1 MRRRIAALA
10 LIAAAAGA
18 AAAGDGPI
26 VEVASGAALSRAALE
41 ARLRGADVVI
51 LGEVHDN
58 PDHHRLQAELVTRLA
73 PAALSFEML
82 GPGDEGP
89 LARLRR
95 DGADAAA
102 IGAALRWAE
111 RGWPDFALYAPILA
125 AAPAVP
131 VTGGAVAPEALRE
144 AMATGAEAAAR
155 PVLGAMAGAYG
166 LGARFDAATQAEAVA
181 EQIRAHCNAV
191 PESVAAGM
199 VEAQRLR
206 DAAFADAVLRAR
218 AEGGGGLVVLIA
230 GAGHART
237 DRGVPAHLEA
247 AAPGLS
253 VVALAFV
260 ERAGDAQATAGLPF
274 DYVWLTDPAP
284 REDPCAAFLRS
295 RR

>member
-1 MRRRIAALA
+1 MRRSIAALA
-10 LIAAAAGA
+10 LICAATGA
-18 AAAGDGPI
+18 AADDGPI
-26 VEVASGAALSRAALE
+26 VEVASGAGLSRTALE
-41 ARLRGADVVI
+41 ARLRTADVVI

-58 PDHHRLQAELVTRLA
+58 PAHHRLQAELVASLA

-82 GPGDEGP
+82 GPADEGP

-95 DGADAAA
+95 DGADAAVM
-102 IGAALRWAE
+102 GAVLRWAE

-125 AAPAVP
+125 AAPGAP
-131 VTGGAVAPEALRE
+131 VTGGAVAPEALRQ
-144 AMATGAEAAAR
+144 AMTAGADAAAR

-166 LGARFDAATQAEAVA
+166 LAARFDAATQAEAVA

-218 AEGGGGLVVLIA
+218 AEGGEGLVVLIA

-237 DRGVPAHLEA
+237 DRGVPAYLEA

-260 ERAGDAQATAGLPF
+260 ERGDGVQAAAGMPF
-274 DYVWLTDPAP
+274 DYVWFTDPAP
-284 REDPCAAFLRS
+284 REDPCVAFLRS